1 MAPILEVNNLTR
13 YFGGL
18 AAIKDVSFEVEE
30 GQILGLIGP
39 NGAGK
44 TTLFSMVAGSLR
56 PSSGTIRFRGRDLA
70 GGKAYRAV
78 REGICRTHQ
87 IVRPFKSMSVLENI
101 RVALHFGRRRINGLR
116 EANKAA
122 AEVLEF
128 SGLDRLAE
136 TSASVLPIG
145 HQKRLELARA
155 LATQPSLL
163 LCDEICGGLT
173 DAETGEMLGL
183 LRRIQ
188 QKGTTII
195 YIEHDIKAV
204 MSVCQRILVLNYG
217 RKLAEGTP
225 EEVQGSEAVIEAYL
239 GGGHTE

>member
-1 MAPILEVNNLTR
+1 
-13 YFGGL
+13 L

-56 PSSGTIRFRGRDLA
+56 PSSGTIRFRGRDLR
-70 GGKAYRAV
+70 GGKPYRAV
-78 REGICRTHQ
+78 RKGICRTHQ
-87 IVRPFKSMSVLENI
+87 IVRPFKSMSVLENV
-101 RVALHFGRRRINGLR
+101 RVALHFGRRRINSSR
-116 EANKAA
+116 DANAA
-122 AEVLEF
+122 AVEVLEF

-136 TSASVLPIG
+136 SPASILPIG

-155 LATQPSLL
+155 LATRPSLL

-188 QKGTTII
+188 QEGTTII

-225 EEVQGSEAVIEAYL
+225 QEVQSSEAVIEAYL
-239 GGGHTE
+239 GGGNTA